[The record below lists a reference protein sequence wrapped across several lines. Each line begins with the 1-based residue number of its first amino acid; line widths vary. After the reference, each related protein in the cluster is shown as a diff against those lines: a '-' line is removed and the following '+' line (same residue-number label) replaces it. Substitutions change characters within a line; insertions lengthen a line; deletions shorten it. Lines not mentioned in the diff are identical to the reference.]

1 MNKMKKLDLFLIYVA
16 VVIGI
21 TLLRISRGYPEGLV
35 QFLNSFVEL
44 AESIIG
50 YFGLTKLFHILHC
63 FSIKWILFCMGSIQI
78 AVGFLIL
85 FLFRNTWEQG
95 AMILLKKSG
104 EVLKTGICLYIMLF
118 LVIVI
123 FIYSVVGLPIGAIL
137 LLLRYIAVVFGR
149 IPIAIFL
156 GYLLLQQFQIKGETY
171 LYYII
176 GSFVML
182 LFENVYLIGSAFL
195 FFVFPVMALGVDML
209 LIMYYFV
216 YKCSFTV
223 EWEQQKQKFDRNK
236 MRDVIKGEK

>member
-1 MNKMKKLDLFLIYVA
+1 MDKMKKADWFLIYIT

-21 TLLRISRGYPEGLV
+21 TLLRISKGYPYGLV

-44 AESIIG
+44 TEKIIG

-63 FSIKWILFCMGSIQI
+63 FSIKWILFCIGSIQM
-78 AVGFLIL
+78 ALGYLIL

-95 AMILLKKSG
+95 AMILLKKGSD
-104 EVLKTGICLYIMLF
+104 VLKTGICLYIMLF
-118 LVIVI
+118 AVVLM

-137 LLLRYIAVVFGR
+137 LLLGYIAEMFGR

-176 GSFVML
+176 GSFIML

-195 FFVFPVMALGVDML
+195 FFVFPVIALGVDML
-209 LIMYYFV
+209 LIVYYFV
-216 YKCSFTV
+216 YKCSFTI
-223 EWEQQKQKFDRNK
+223 EWEHQQKYDRNK
-236 MRDVIKGEK
+236 IRNIIKGEK

>member
-1 MNKMKKLDLFLIYVA
+1 MNKMKKLNLFLIYVT

-21 TLLRISRGYPEGLV
+21 TLLRISRGYPKELV
-35 QFLNSFVEL
+35 QFLSSFVEL
-44 AESIIG
+44 TENIIG
-50 YFGLTKLFHILHC
+50 YFGLTKLFDILHS
-63 FSIKWILFCMGSIQI
+63 FSIKWILFCIGSIQI

-85 FLFRNTWEQG
+85 FLFRNIWEQG
-95 AMILLKKSG
+95 AMILLKKSD
-104 EVLKTGICLYIMLF
+104 EVLKAGICLYVMLF
-118 LVIVI
+118 AVIVM
-123 FIYSVVGLPIGAIL
+123 FVYSVVGLPIGAIL
-137 LLLRYIAVVFGR
+137 LLLRHIAVVFGR

-195 FFVFPVMALGVDML
+195 FFVFPVIALGVDML
-209 LIMYYFV
+209 LIVYYFV

-236 MRDVIKGEK
+236 MRNVIKGEK